1 MKKFDPME
9 IDDDKYPLF
18 ETKWFNCD
26 CYDAHHAVRFTYD
39 REYGDLNFEFRI
51 NNYKSFWSRLKAAYK
66 YLFNRDNKDCCYDSF
81 IVRKD
86 EAQAMI
92 AMLEK
97 VVKYDRT

>member
-18 ETKWFNCD
+18 EQGWFNCD
-26 CYDAHHAVRFTYD
+26 CSDAHHAVRFTYD

-51 NNYKSFWSRLKAAYK
+51 NNYKSFWSRLRAAYK
-66 YLFNRDNKDCCYDSF
+66 YVFNRDNKDCCYDSF

-97 VVKYDRT
+97 VVKYERT